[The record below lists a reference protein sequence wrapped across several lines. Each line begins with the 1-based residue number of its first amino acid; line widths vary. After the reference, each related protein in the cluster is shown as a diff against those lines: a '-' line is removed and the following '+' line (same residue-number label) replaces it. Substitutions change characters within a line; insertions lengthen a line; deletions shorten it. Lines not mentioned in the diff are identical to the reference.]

1 MAARKAARSRGKS
14 ASKTS
19 MKKTA
24 SARAGRKPAIP
35 ARPRRSTLPLQ
46 EAKIEI
52 ERRGRGKP
60 LLLLHGEDT
69 YEPTLPLIDE
79 LARRFEVIMPWMPGY
94 GRSTLPESVHGIED
108 ISYLWLDLLDRL
120 NLKNVAVM
128 GFSVGGWAA
137 AEMATK
143 NCGRLSRLV
152 LVDPVGAKFGGPFD
166 RDIADIYF
174 NSFDKVR
181 AMKFADPAKDPRD
194 LTRLGHDEAFRVARD
209 REVTAKLCWEP
220 YFHNPSLKY
229 RLNPATCRMSSNRR
243 RSGAPSPAFYA
254 DANGSE
260 RRRYFFF
267 PFFLPARV
275 ASMSS
280 ALRALAIIPGVSL
293 P

>member
-1 MAARKAARSRGKS
+1 M
-14 ASKTS
+14 
-19 MKKTA
+19 
-24 SARAGRKPAIP
+24 
-35 ARPRRSTLPLQ
+35 LPLQ

-194 LTRLGHDEAFRVARD
+194 LTRLADDEAFRVARD
-209 REVTAKLCWEP
+209 REITAKLCWEP

-229 RLNPATCRMSSNRR
+229 RLNRIGVPTLVIW
-243 RSGAPSPAFYA
+243 GAKDGIVSPAYGRAYA
-254 DANGSE
+254 KRIKGAKFVAIPKAGH
-260 RRRYFFF
+260 
-267 PFFLPARV
+267 LPHVEQPEAFR
-275 ASMSS
+275 
-280 ALRALAIIPGVSL
+280 RALAGFL
-293 P
+293 R